1 MKDAGGA
8 RPVEKPRIAKG
19 DGRENLAD
27 RPGARAPRSRGHRRD
42 SRLVAAAGPRATG
55 RARRRQRPPRP
66 LARVA
71 SANGRIASFGSLRE
85 RHHAPQSRGP
95 LAALNR
101 RRARRS
107 ESERRTPN
115 AERRTPNA
123 ERRTPNAERRTPNA
137 ERRTPNAERRT
148 PNAERRTPNAERR
161 TPNAERRTPNAERR
175 TPNAE
180 RRTPNAERRTP
191 NAERRTPAPKHGF
204 RDAEIR

>member
-55 RARRRQRPPRP
+55 RARRRQRLPQP
-66 LARVA
+66 LARAA

>member
-148 PNAERRTPNAERR
+148 PNARTPNAERR

>member
-55 RARRRQRPPRP
+55 RARRRQRLPQP
-66 LARVA
+66 LARAA

-137 ERRTPNAERRT
+137 ERRT
-148 PNAERRTPNAERR
+148 
-161 TPNAERRTPNAERR
+161 
-175 TPNAE
+175 
-180 RRTPNAERRTP
+180 
-191 NAERRTPAPKHGF
+191 
-204 RDAEIR
+204 

>member
-1 MKDAGGA
+1 M
-8 RPVEKPRIAKG
+8 P
-19 DGRENLAD
+19 
-27 RPGARAPRSRGHRRD
+27 
-42 SRLVAAAGPRATG
+42 
-55 RARRRQRPPRP
+55 QP
-66 LARVA
+66 LARAA

-148 PNAERRTPNAERR
+148 PNA
-161 TPNAERRTPNAERR
+161 
-175 TPNAE
+175 
-180 RRTPNAERRTP
+180 
-191 NAERRTPAPKHGF
+191 
-204 RDAEIR
+204 